1 MRGAA
6 ALLAALAI
14 LLPAHA
20 ADGELRG
27 WPVPG
32 RGKLE
37 MVVPAD
43 WYDDPRGP
51 QGALPRVRFFDRL
64 GPRAPFD
71 MTVTIAWSTGKEA
84 SYKDPARLRAFV
96 AQSADD
102 LAGGTVEKRFPLR
115 EIAGENGVG
124 YYFRA
129 TIQSP
134 VTGAW
139 PISRR
144 AHSSPATCSSPSAYS
159 PRTPSRRPSSRR
171 SRCCARRDGCRSAR
185 EKSPVPVR
193 AAGQRSIGLR
203 TPRPPR
209 FRTCV

>member
-1 MRGAA
+1 MRRAA

-20 ADGELRG
+20 ADGELRA

-37 MVVPAD
+37 MIVPTD

-64 GPRAPFD
+64 GPRPPFD

-102 LAGGTVEKRFPLR
+102 LAAGTVEKRFPLR

-134 VTGAW
+134 VPGAW
-139 PISRR
+139 PNLTQGAFVAGDLLLAFSILTQD
-144 AHSSPATCSSPSAYS
+144 P
-159 PRTPSRRPSSRR
+159 
-171 SRCCARRDGCRSAR
+171 
-185 EKSPVPVR
+185 KSPVIEQ
-193 AAGQRSIGLR
+193 AIAMLR
-203 TPRPPR
+203 TARR
-209 FRTCV
+209 AQ

>member
-14 LLPAHA
+14 LLPAQA
-20 ADGELRG
+20 ADGELRA

-37 MVVPAD
+37 MVVPAG

-51 QGALPRVRFFDRL
+51 QGGLPRVRFFDRL
-64 GPRAPFD
+64 GPRPPFD
-71 MTVTIAWSTGKEA
+71 MTVIIAWSTGKEA

-102 LAGGTVEKRFPLR
+102 VATGAVEKHFPLR
-115 EIAGENGVG
+115 EIEGEGGRG

-134 VTGAW
+134 VAGAW
-139 PISRR
+139 PHLTQGAFVAGDLLLAFSILTENPKSPAIEQAIAMLRTARR
-144 AHSSPATCSSPSAYS
+144 AP
-159 PRTPSRRPSSRR
+159 
-171 SRCCARRDGCRSAR
+171 
-185 EKSPVPVR
+185 
-193 AAGQRSIGLR
+193 
-203 TPRPPR
+203 
-209 FRTCV
+209 